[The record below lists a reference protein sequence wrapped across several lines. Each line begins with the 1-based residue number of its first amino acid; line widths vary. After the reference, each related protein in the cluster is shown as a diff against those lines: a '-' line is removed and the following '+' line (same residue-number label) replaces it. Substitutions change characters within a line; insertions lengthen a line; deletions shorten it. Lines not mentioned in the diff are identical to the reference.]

1 MPEPLPKKLADALSN
16 QPRYK
21 ERRPGSASKDKPPA
35 KAQSKIAQ
43 IMNNNV
49 ERALFDEI
57 LGPLVNPNSNR
68 RPPSPI
74 RSPVSKHNVGNAGG
88 LLRPAS
94 ASKGKKE
101 GMAFLRNA
109 MNDENIGSNKSNK
122 PAGEG
127 HESSFTTSLLARLTS
142 VEKENKE
149 LRKQLAGTASK
160 IDNLEHE
167 NKKLNLLLED
177 KDDGDQEQ
185 GVRKGKLR
193 TTRQRHTREVAGYE
207 AHG

>member
-21 ERRPGSASKDKPPA
+21 ERRPGSASKGKAPA

-57 LGPLVNPNSNR
+57 LGPLVNPKSNR

-74 RSPVSKHNVGNAGG
+74 RSPASNNRGGGAGG

-94 ASKGKKE
+94 ASKDKKE
-101 GMAFLRNA
+101 GMAFLRGA
-109 MNDENIGSNKSNK
+109 MNDETSGSNKHSK
-122 PAGEG
+122 SSGEG
-127 HESSFTTSLLARLTS
+127 IVLLHVFS
-142 VEKENKE
+142 PGSPHFSGEEN
-149 LRKQLAGTASK
+149 
-160 IDNLEHE
+160 
-167 NKKLNLLLED
+167 
-177 KDDGDQEQ
+177 
-185 GVRKGKLR
+185 R
-193 TTRQRHTREVAGYE
+193 T
-207 AHG
+207 